1 VSEGI
6 PAGRARRFDFGT
18 GWRRRLRSF
27 TTRKE
32 HPLCHPAESRET
44 TVQIGAPCGDP
55 DARSRWQ
62 PDHPSKHSIAVR
74 SITTSTFPA
83 ARRVP
88 FASWISIDPTANDE
102 DPPPAW
108 VAPLATEVFK

>member
-1 VSEGI
+1 
-6 PAGRARRFDFGT
+6 
-18 GWRRRLRSF
+18 
-27 TTRKE
+27 
-32 HPLCHPAESRET
+32 
-44 TVQIGAPCGDP
+44 VQIGAPCGDP

-88 FASWISIDPTANDE
+88 FASLISIDPTANDE

-108 VAPLATEVFK
+108 SDLLREMSDKVTGKSLLDELFPSRPSPYFLRQ